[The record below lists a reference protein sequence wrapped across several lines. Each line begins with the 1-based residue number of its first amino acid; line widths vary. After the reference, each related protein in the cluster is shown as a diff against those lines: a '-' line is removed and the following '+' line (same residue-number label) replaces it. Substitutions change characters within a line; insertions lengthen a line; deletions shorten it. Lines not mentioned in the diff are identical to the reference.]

1 MASGLT
7 PEQRRR
13 QRQRERLIVAA
24 MFLAAA
30 SSVLVTIG
38 IVGTLVYES
47 ASFFR
52 QVPLAKFLTDT
63 VWTPLFDNPRYGIL
77 PLLAGTLLST
87 LVALA
92 VAVPLGLTV
101 AIYLSEFAHPRLR
114 EWVKPALEMLSGVP
128 TVVYGFFA
136 LLFVTPLLQKTMLP
150 NLPGFNIL
158 SAGIVIGIMILP
170 YIASLSEDAMRA
182 VPQALRDG
190 SLALGATKFETA
202 VRVVLPG
209 AFSGIAAAFVL
220 ALSRAVGET
229 MIVAIAAGQQPN
241 LTLDPREPA
250 ATITAFIVQVAL
262 GDLPHGS
269 IGYQSIFAAGLV
281 LFLMTLAFNMLAF
294 WLRRRYREAY

>member
-7 PEQRRR
+7 PEQRQR
-13 QRQRERLIVAA
+13 QRRRERLIVAA

-38 IVGTLVYES
+38 IAATLLFES
-47 ASFFR
+47 AAFFQ

-87 LVALA
+87 IVALI

-101 AIYLSEFAHPRLR
+101 AVYLSEFAHPRFR

-136 LLFVTPLLQKTMLP
+136 LLFVTPLLQKTFLP
-150 NLPGFNIL
+150 SLPGFNIL
-158 SAGIVIGIMILP
+158 AAGIVIGIMILP

-241 LTLDPREPA
+241 FTLDPREPA

>member
-1 MASGLT
+1 
-7 PEQRRR
+7 
-13 QRQRERLIVAA
+13 
-24 MFLAAA
+24 
-30 SSVLVTIG
+30 
-38 IVGTLVYES
+38 
-47 ASFFR
+47 
-52 QVPLAKFLTDT
+52 
-63 VWTPLFDNPRYGIL
+63 
-77 PLLAGTLLST
+77 LLAGTLLST
-87 LVALA
+87 LVALT

-136 LLFVTPLLQKTMLP
+136 LLFVTPLLQKTFLP
-150 NLPGFNIL
+150 SLPGFNIL

-269 IGYQSIFAAGLV
+269 VGYQSIFAAGLV

>member
-7 PEQRRR
+7 PEQRLR
-13 QRQRERLIVAA
+13 QRHRERVIVAA
-24 MFLAAA
+24 MFVAAA
-30 SSVLVTIG
+30 SSVLVTAG
-38 IVGTLVYES
+38 IIGTLLFES
-47 ASFFR
+47 AAFFR
-52 QVPLAKFLTDT
+52 QVPLASFLTDT

-77 PLLAGTLLST
+77 PLLAGTVLST
-87 LVALA
+87 VVALA

-101 AIYLSEFAHPRLR
+101 AVYLSEFAQPRLR

-136 LLFVTPLLQKTMLP
+136 LLFVTPLLQKTILP
-150 NLPGFNIL
+150 SLPGFNIL

-202 VRVVLPG
+202 VRVVVPG

-241 LTLDPREPA
+241 LTFDPREPA

-281 LFLMTLAFNMLAF
+281 LFVMTLAFNMLAF